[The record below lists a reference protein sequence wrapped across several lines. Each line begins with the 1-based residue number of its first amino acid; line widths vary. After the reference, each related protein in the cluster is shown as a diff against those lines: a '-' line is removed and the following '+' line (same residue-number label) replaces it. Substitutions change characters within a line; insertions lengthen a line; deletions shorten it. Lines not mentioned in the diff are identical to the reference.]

1 MNVEQ
6 ALVCLPSVRWN
17 SYLCRFCLA
26 YFCILALFPCRARSC
41 LNVSNSYSCHANI
54 CLICH
59 MLKEYQL
66 VNFIFFLIRIIYLND
81 LFEGADF
88 QTKHIHFYTNYRR
101 GSFVGVQINRTR
113 FVYIS
118 GRSCVTGRLEET
130 FFHKI
135 FYSQRAWTSK

>member
-1 MNVEQ
+1 MFAKC
-6 ALVCLPSVRWN
+6 ALKLIPVPVLFGIFLYFGIVSLSGTQLFERVKLVFVPCKHLPN
-17 SYLCRFCLA
+17 LPYA
-26 YFCILALFPCRARSC
+26 KG
-41 LNVSNSYSCHANI
+41 VSTRQFY
-54 CLICH
+54 
-59 MLKEYQL
+59 
-66 VNFIFFLIRIIYLND
+66 VFFIKIIYLND

-135 FYSQRAWTSK
+135 FYSQRA